1 MGRLRLTKIASITA
15 ELDKIADEIQEQ
27 SPLIALA
34 IDRISDIIEKGAP
47 TQHSQAE
54 KNALPQS
61 GGQAKPV
68 DPKTLKPED
77 LEKLRVKVNIQA
89 SSIVHDRY
97 IMAMVV
103 EAGLKDEFMKL
114 FEKGKSSWMAAW
126 NEVKDKSMQLAIKG
140 LDTADKI
147 KEFIAKHPNLKWAV
161 LAAIILGFLVLPT
174 AAHAEIMDTSTVQ
187 NMAKDLHWQFLQTA
201 GGGATQTQMTVG
213 VPKGW
218 VGDIVLKSLANHG
231 LADSSAAIK
240 DVAQNIKNIIDMKA
254 KMTGITDPD
263 MLNQLKNESA
273 KFIIDAI
280 KPLLA
285 KFGLVW

>member
-15 ELDKIADEIQEQ
+15 ELDKIAEEIQEQ

-34 IDRISDIIEKGAP
+34 IDRVSDIIEKG
-47 TQHSQAE
+47 
-54 KNALPQS
+54 ALPQS

-77 LEKLRVKVNIQA
+77 LEKLKIKVNIQA
-89 SSIVHDRY
+89 SSTVHDRY
-97 IMAMVV
+97 VMAMVV
-103 EAGLKDEFMKL
+103 EAGLKDEFMRL
-114 FEKGKSSWMAAW
+114 FEKGKSSWMTAW

-140 LDTADKI
+140 LDTAGKI

-187 NMAKDLHWQFLQTA
+187 NMAKDLHWQFLQS
-201 GGGATQTQMTVG
+201 GGSTQMTVG
-213 VPKGW
+213 VPKWW

-240 DVAQNIKNIIDMKA
+240 DVAHNIKNIIDMKA

-263 MLNQLKNESA
+263 MINQLKDESA

>member
-15 ELDKIADEIQEQ
+15 ELDKIAEEIQEQ

-34 IDRISDIIEKGAP
+34 IDRVSDIIEKG
-47 TQHSQAE
+47 
-54 KNALPQS
+54 ALPQS

-77 LEKLRVKVNIQA
+77 LEKLKIKVNIQA
-89 SSIVHDRY
+89 SSTVHDRY
-97 IMAMVV
+97 VMAMVV
-103 EAGLKDEFMKL
+103 EAGLKDEFMRL
-114 FEKGKSSWMAAW
+114 FEKGKSSWMTAW

-140 LDTADKI
+140 LDTAGKI

-174 AAHAEIMDTSTVQ
+174 AAHAEIMDTSSVQ
-187 NMAKDLHWQFLQTA
+187 DMAKDLHWQFLQS
-201 GGGATQTQMTVG
+201 GGSTQMTVG
-213 VPKGW
+213 VPKWW

-240 DVAQNIKNIIDMKA
+240 DVAHNIKNIIDMKA

-263 MLNQLKNESA
+263 MINQLKDESA